1 MRAQFSKRRLYCRGR
16 AILSILAGLLA
27 LVAGPMAAMAEKRH
41 AFVVGINTY
50 DKLPA
55 HYQLNKAVGDA
66 RAMGDALTSL
76 GFAVTPL
83 YDVKRGELVERWS
96 QFLEQVGPGDS
107 VAVVFSGH
115 GIELEGA
122 NYLLP
127 RDVPRVRTGRESQL
141 RNESLSFGQ
150 MMTDLRERRP
160 AFAFVVLDACRD
172 NPFEEGGKTVGG
184 KRGLGQVEPL
194 EGTFVMFSAG
204 AGQTAL
210 DRLGDSDTAATSV
223 FTRTLVPLMRK
234 PGLSLL
240 EMADSVG
247 EQVRDL
253 AGTIGHRQTPAFYS
267 RVIGGRRVCL
277 AGCEVAA
284 VVNPDQ
290 RPAPAGP
297 SAVETVQVCREVE
310 QVTSLRTL
318 EALERR
324 YAGTPIADCIS
335 ARMGELKAAQS
346 AALTKPAPTPAPAP
360 EPTPARPAVS
370 SAFKPGET
378 FRDCPT
384 CPEMVVIPAGSFMMG
399 SSDYVAG
406 LSNAGPMR
414 TVTIAQPFAVGK
426 FEVTVTEWETCVAG
440 GGCESIKRSNSI
452 STGTLRD
459 EGKGRQPI
467 IIHNWDQGHK
477 YVTWLAKKTGQPYRL
492 LTEAEWEYAARA
504 GTRTPFHTGPSI
516 TTKQANFG
524 GEYYGS
530 RAKEGGQAMT
540 TKVGSFRPNA
550 FGLHDMH
557 GNVSEFV
564 ADCYWQSYEDA
575 PTDGSSMRDYPD
587 CARVIRGG
595 SWSSGLNAIE
605 SDTRDADK
613 RLELPE
619 DLGFRVA
626 RSVGK

>member
-1 MRAQFSKRRLYCRGR
+1 MRAQFYRRRAYCRGR
-16 AILSILAGLLA
+16 AIVSILAGLLA
-27 LVAGPMAAMAEKRH
+27 LIAAPMAAMAEKRH
-41 AFVVGINTY
+41 AFVVGINVY

-55 HYQLNKAVGDA
+55 HHQLKKAVGDA
-66 RAMGDALTSL
+66 RAMGETLTSL

-96 QFLEQVGPGDS
+96 QFLEQVSPGDT

-210 DRLGDSDTAATSV
+210 DRLGDSDTAATSI

-240 EMADSVG
+240 EMADQVG

-253 AGTIGHRQTPAFYS
+253 ASTIGHRQTPAFYS

-284 VVNPDQ
+284 VGKPDP
-290 RPAPAGP
+290 RPPVAAGP

-310 QVTSLRTL
+310 QLTSMRTL
-318 EALERR
+318 EALERSH
-324 YAGTPIADCIS
+324 AGTPIADCIS
-335 ARMGELKAAQS
+335 ARMGELKSAQT
-346 AALTKPAPTPAPAP
+346 AALMRQQ
-360 EPTPARPAVS
+360 EERS
-370 SAFKPGET
+370 SAEQAAEDERRRRAAEQFTKERRDKAAAEDEKRAEEAKRKADADKAKAEDATKLAEISLRRDLQAELKRVGCYSGDVDGDWGDLSTDALARFSRETKSSGTLTLATLEAVKNSKTGVCPLICSDGERLLDGKCVPKATGPKPPVECDDNEKLING
-378 FRDCPT
+378 
-384 CPEMVVIPAGSFMMG
+384 
-399 SSDYVAG
+399 
-406 LSNAGPMR
+406 
-414 TVTIAQPFAVGK
+414 
-426 FEVTVTEWETCVAG
+426 TCVATPSPKCKAG
-440 GGCESIKRSNSI
+440 Q
-452 STGTLRD
+452 TLRD
-459 EGKGRQPI
+459 GKCVTIQRPPPE
-467 IIHNWDQGHK
+467 QG
-477 YVTWLAKKTGQPYRL
+477 
-492 LTEAEWEYAARA
+492 
-504 GTRTPFHTGPSI
+504 S
-516 TTKQANFG
+516 G
-524 GEYYGS
+524 GS
-530 RAKEGGQAMT
+530 
-540 TKVGSFRPNA
+540 
-550 FGLHDMH
+550 
-557 GNVSEFV
+557 
-564 ADCYWQSYEDA
+564 
-575 PTDGSSMRDYPD
+575 
-587 CARVIRGG
+587 ARVERCGNWIPNGTTCRDNSGRVCTMIG
-595 SWSSGLNAIE
+595 STKFCN
-605 SDTRDADK
+605 
-613 RLELPE
+613 
-619 DLGFRVA
+619 
-626 RSVGK
+626 